1 MYTVASQ
8 TTSKPCHDPAHTLAL
23 ACESARALPST
34 HKRPH
39 IRPPP
44 LALSRSH
51 TYIYTLAC
59 VHPNTPARP
68 YTLYLLLT
76 VPTHT
81 HTHTRARAR
90 GPSHTRIHPHTQAH
104 IYTHMNSLTSAH
116 TVTHMCADSPAR
128 ISTPPPIHTGA
139 QTLWCGLT
147 TEVPAG
153 KSYE

>member
-1 MYTVASQ
+1 MYTIASQ
-8 TTSKPCHDPAHTLAL
+8 TTSKPRHDPAHTLAL

-34 HKRPH
+34 HPSSH
-39 IRPPP
+39 PPTSSRP
-44 LALSRSH
+44 LAL
-51 TYIYTLAC
+51 TYIHLY
-59 VHPNTPARP
+59 ARVRAP
-68 YTLYLLLT
+68 KHYGPPLHSLLVT
-76 VPTHT
+76 DRTHTHT